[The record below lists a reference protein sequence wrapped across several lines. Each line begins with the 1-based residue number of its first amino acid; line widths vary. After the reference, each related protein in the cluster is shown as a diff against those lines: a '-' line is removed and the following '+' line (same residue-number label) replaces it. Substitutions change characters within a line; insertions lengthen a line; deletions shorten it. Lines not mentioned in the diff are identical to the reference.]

1 MLASC
6 LCKNPHH
13 LLAWPILS
21 ISWAKCHFM
30 FSTVHFCTAT
40 FSFIKILNIANPF
53 RTYFDRLWFY
63 VEVSICLSSVLRNHI
78 FSPHVCWPKTNK
90 QIKSAT
96 VISAILLWNKQI
108 TNEMYTRLKE
118 ITHDLSN
125 APFSVLPAQGAHKN
139 GMAQRW
145 SKDELSST
153 AREIFIYLKNP
164 EFELK
169 NYLAFRR
176 DKTKNTSL
184 FIPKIRGLFISNCIL
199 WKSK

>member
-63 VEVSICLSSVLRNHI
+63 VEFSICLSSVLRNHI
-78 FSPHVCWPKTNK
+78 SSPHVCWPITNK

-125 APFSVLPAQGAHKN
+125 APFSVLPAQGVYWKWN
-139 GMAQRW
+139 DSKMAQRW
-145 SKDELSST
+145 PKGGPKMAQKKGEVILKTWNIYSQFIFYLLQGNYVSEKSSV
-153 AREIFIYLKNP
+153 
-164 EFELK
+164 
-169 NYLAFRR
+169 
-176 DKTKNTSL
+176 
-184 FIPKIRGLFISNCIL
+184 
-199 WKSK
+199 

>member
-21 ISWAKCHFM
+21 ISRAKGHSM

-63 VEVSICLSSVLRNHI
+63 VEFSICLSSVLRNHI

-108 TNEMYTRLKE
+108 TDQMYTRLKDNNLWFVKCS
-118 ITHDLSN
+118 TLC
-125 APFSVLPAQGAHKN
+125 PARTGWLLKIK
-139 GMAQRW
+139 W
-145 SKDELSST
+145 SKDGPRWPNVGQRCPKMT
-153 AREIFIYLKNP
+153 QRREK
-164 EFELK
+164 
-169 NYLAFRR
+169 
-176 DKTKNTSL
+176 
-184 FIPKIRGLFISNCIL
+184 
-199 WKSK
+199 